1 MPEFFYYSVDV
12 RDVERP
18 IPLTHT
24 PGDTV
29 NALLYTATL
38 AVLFVGGV
46 LTPDPVAC
54 YGLVTVGWVI
64 SGWMGARGMRRDEL
78 AMARRILPHHEA
90 TIFWAGNRN
99 NRLFIFSLVMGPCAF
114 IAAMITTR
122 FFRYGFHY

>member
-1 MPEFFYYSVDV
+1 LPEFFYYSVDV

-64 SGWMGARGMRRDEL
+64 SGLDGR
-78 AMARRILPHHEA
+78 
-90 TIFWAGNRN
+90 AGNEKGR
-99 NRLFIFSLVMGPCAF
+99 VGYGAKD
-114 IAAMITTR
+114 ITTPR
-122 FFRYGFHY
+122 GDDLLGWEQK